1 MKIEFSKALLWL
13 VPYLYL
19 VSIMYYW
26 GFWGT
31 FRIDAFNYYQISDII
46 KGITA
51 PISSPLTFIS
61 IMGGYLASVSI
72 LKAIL
77 DEWGWLN
84 KLNLIAQLII
94 GASILIAYGASYF
107 WLMAHFTE
115 QRIHTQLT
123 SNENENVTDSI
134 ILFISSCIIGVV
146 ITATNIKQED
156 GIKKISIVGAF
167 ALSLSM
173 LPSLSFGQ
181 GKLTALR
188 AKHNKEFSYVI
199 TDSIEPK
206 RKIIYKYL
214 GKTGEYYILI
224 DLNNR
229 RHHIISISK
238 IDPITLE
245 NYSLDDAISLNR
257 FRLHLKQLKA
267 TYSK

>member
-188 AKHNKEFSYVI
+188 AK
-199 TDSIEPK
+199 